1 MTCVMMIFNLTHAA
15 KIGRAARPLEP
26 YDKANPTRAFVARR
40 GEGRVGGGGVLLG
53 LKDRKG
59 RRWARRNGNGIF
71 SMHLASPQTRV

>member
-1 MTCVMMIFNLTHAA
+1 MTCVMMIFYLTHAA

-53 LKDRKG
+53 LKDGKG
-59 RRWARRNGNGIF
+59 RPRRNGNGIF
-71 SMHLASPQTRV
+71 FMHLACPQTRV